1 MCFVRTYQLVGSSFT
16 LAIFNIIAKIKERN
30 IRIKDNYCVTAMKI
44 KAIITIALIIS
55 AVLMAGRVS
64 PGINTDQ
71 FREGK
76 YIHLDRMEIAF
87 NKTDADVSIEYHLN
101 PFAQAYIFLFGSK
114 NLEPKI
120 KEIFSDF
127 DNIEIQKIGR
137 TSASIQVK
145 NVSKKSEEY
154 YLHDSRKFGMQPNTL
169 TLVYPEGT
177 RRDIENAKSTPNT
190 FYV

>member
-1 MCFVRTYQLVGSSFT
+1 
-16 LAIFNIIAKIKERN
+16 
-30 IRIKDNYCVTAMKI
+30 MKI

-76 YIHLDRMEIAF
+76 YMHLDRMEIAF

-101 PFAQAYIFLFGSK
+101 PFAQTYMFLFGSK
-114 NLEPKI
+114 HLEPKI
-120 KEIFSDF
+120 KEIFSEF
-127 DNIEIQKIGR
+127 GNVEIQKIGR
-137 TSASIQVK
+137 NSALIRVK

>member
-1 MCFVRTYQLVGSSFT
+1 MVFQVVWSSFT
-16 LAIFNIIAKIKERN
+16 LAIFNIIAKTEERD
-30 IRIKDNYCVTAMKI
+30 IRIKDNYCVRPMKI

-55 AVLMAGRVS
+55 AALMAGKMS
-64 PGINTDQ
+64 PGIDTDQ

-76 YIHLDRMEIAF
+76 YIHLDSMEIAF
-87 NKTDADVSIEYHLN
+87 NNTDADVSIDYHLS

-127 DNIEIQKIGR
+127 DKIEIQKIGR

-145 NVSKKSEEY
+145 NISKKSEEY
-154 YLHDSRKFGMQPNTL
+154 YLHDSRKFGMQPDTL

-177 RRDIENAKSTPNT
+177 RRNIENAKSTPNT